1 MAINFNW
8 FIKIT
13 LFGSGFQNQNIAK
26 PNVRLI
32 IIENRSKQRFIPDQI
47 REHFG
52 LWTTTHSLT
61 IVFFLY
67 VNIMFIVYNVSGTI
81 WAWPSRDS
89 DMFFFIF
96 LCRERHLLM
105 LYVAI
110 MGHADPWIFSV
121 SASYWVENSIDPR
134 EISIASTLCWASFR
148 LAVRSTLGKSS
159 QPPVC
164 SRSND
169 SMR

>member
-8 FIKIT
+8 FIKINRS
-13 LFGSGFQNQNIAK
+13 FGFGFQNQHITK
-26 PNVRLI
+26 PKVRLI

-47 REHFG
+47 KEHFG
-52 LWTTTHSLT
+52 LLTSTHSLT

-67 VNIMFIVYNVSGTI
+67 VNIMLIVYNVSGTI
-81 WAWPSRDS
+81 WAWPSRDL

-110 MGHADPWIFSV
+110 LGHADLWIFSV
-121 SASYWVENSIDPR
+121 SASYRVRPYRVENSIDPR
-134 EISIASTLCWASFR
+134 EISIAPLLCWASFR
-148 LAVRSTLGKSS
+148 LTVRSTLGKSI
-159 QPPVC
+159 QP
-164 SRSND
+164 
-169 SMR
+169 